1 MPLFRARDHAFGD
14 GAKGLAAGAG
24 AYLLWGVLPLYMVAL
39 APAGALEIVAHRVLW
54 SALFCL
60 LLLAVTRTMP
70 QLLRVLRNRRVLGTL
85 AVAAVLIAANWTTYV
100 HAVSTQHAA
109 DAALGYFINPIVTA
123 LLAVLV
129 LRERLAPAQW
139 VALGL
144 TGVAVVV
151 IAVGYGRVPWIALAL
166 AFSFG
171 LYGLIKNRVGGEVP
185 ALPGLTTET
194 LVLAPLA
201 LVYLVVLAATGAG
214 VFGGPGDV
222 VGPFW
227 YALLLVA
234 AGPVTAVPLLLFAS
248 AARRLPLATM
258 GSLQY
263 IAPIMQLGVA
273 VLVFHEPMPLARWI
287 GFGLVWVALA
297 IITLDGV
304 RRLRHVPAPAAVG
317 EAGEA

>member
-70 QLLRVLRNRRVLGTL
+70 QLLRVLRNRHVLGTL
-85 AVAAVLIAANWTTYV
+85 AVAAVLIAVNWTTYV
-100 HAVSTQHAA
+100 HAVSTHHAA

-129 LRERLAPAQW
+129 LRERLVPAQW

-144 TGVAVVV
+144 TAVAVVV

-171 LYGLIKNRVGGEVP
+171 LYGLIKNRVGG
-185 ALPGLTTET
+185 
-194 LVLAPLA
+194 
-201 LVYLVVLAATGAG
+201 
-214 VFGGPGDV
+214 
-222 VGPFW
+222 
-227 YALLLVA
+227 
-234 AGPVTAVPLLLFAS
+234 
-248 AARRLPLATM
+248 
-258 GSLQY
+258 
-263 IAPIMQLGVA
+263 
-273 VLVFHEPMPLARWI
+273 
-287 GFGLVWVALA
+287 
-297 IITLDGV
+297 
-304 RRLRHVPAPAAVG
+304 
-317 EAGEA
+317 